1 VAIHG
6 YAVSLSR
13 TRHLVAT
20 RLRSEFLKERD
31 IDTWLEIQYS
41 MRFDLQ
47 AQIYINFGF
56 AYINYLVLNIAV
68 HFYKEL
74 NELNLKSLFLCS
86 TADFYS
92 ENKTKHGKYIV
103 NI

>member
-1 VAIHG
+1 
-6 YAVSLSR
+6 VSNQVERIYSSAR
-13 TRHLVAT
+13 N
-20 RLRSEFLKERD
+20 SKETGEIIR
-31 IDTWLEIQYS
+31 ISPTWLEIQYS

-47 AQIYINFGF
+47 AQIYINCGF
-56 AYINYLVLNIAV
+56 AEINYLVLNIAV

-74 NELNLKSLFLCS
+74 NELKSLVLCS

-92 ENKTKHGKYIV
+92 ENKTKRGKYIV